1 MNRNSSKNIFLLVL
15 STLLISNC
23 SNSSNDKDL
32 DLSNFRRT
40 IKENSQNIDKTIKPK
55 SEKKIVEVK
64 LIPLDKKI
72 EVSNSMKFGKK
83 DPFSTFGDET
93 SKLIS
98 DFKLKGFISLEN
110 KNYALVEF
118 KDQEGLID
126 IDSVGDIN
134 TKLLPPK
141 SYVVNILPK
150 QEKINLMIEGENY
163 PIILTLD

>member
-1 MNRNSSKNIFLLVL
+1 MNRNSLKNIFLLVL

-23 SNSSNDKDL
+23 GGKSNDKDL
-32 DLSNFRRT
+32 DLSSFRRT
-40 IKENSQNIDKTIKPK
+40 VKENSQNTDKKINPK
-55 SEKKIVEVK
+55 SEKKDVEIK

-72 EVSNSMKFGKK
+72 DVSNSMKFGKK
-83 DPFSTFGDET
+83 DPFSSFDNEK

-98 DFKLKGFISLEN
+98 DFKLKGFISFEN
-110 KNYALVEF
+110 NNYALVEF
-118 KDQEGLID
+118 KDKEGLID

-141 SYVVNILPK
+141 AYVVNILPT

>member
-1 MNRNSSKNIFLLVL
+1 MNRNLLKNTVLLVL

-23 SNSSNDKDL
+23 GGGSNDDDL
-32 DLSNFRRT
+32 DLSSFRRT
-40 IKENSQNIDKTIKPK
+40 IKENSQNLDKNNKSKP
-55 SEKKIVEVK
+55 EKKDVEVK

-72 EVSNSMKFGKK
+72 DVSNSMKFGKK
-83 DPFSTFGDET
+83 DPFSSFDNET

-98 DFKLKGFISLEN
+98 DFKLKGFISLKN
-110 KNYALVEF
+110 NNYALVEF

-141 SYVVNILPK
+141 AYVVNILPTQK
-150 QEKINLMIEGENY
+150 KINLMIEGENY

>member
-1 MNRNSSKNIFLLVL
+1 MNRNYSKNIILLVL

-23 SNSSNDKDL
+23 GNSSNDKDL
-32 DLSNFRRT
+32 DLSSFRRT
-40 IKENSQNIDKTIKPK
+40 VKENSQNTDKNIKSK
-55 SEKKIVEVK
+55 SEQKDVEVK
-64 LIPLDKKI
+64 LIPLDKRI
-72 EVSNSMKFGKK
+72 DVSNSMKFGKK
-83 DPFSTFGDET
+83 DPFSSFENET

-141 SYVVNILPK
+141 AYVVNILPK